1 VHGIVGEN
9 GAGKSTLMSILHGFY
24 QADSGEIRIDGQ
36 RAQIRSSR
44 DAIALGIDMVHQ
56 HFMLIDRFTVLENV
70 MLGAEGGPWLGRAE
84 ARVRAELARLGA
96 EYGLAVDPGARV
108 GELSIGQQQRVE
120 ILRALYR
127 GARILILDE
136 PTAVLTPQEA
146 DDLFRVVA
154 AIRAQGRTVL
164 IITHKLREVMAITD
178 RVSVMRAG
186 QLVATSETAATSP
199 EELGARM
206 IGRRLDAPPPRAAR
220 PPGPALL
227 SARGLVVRDPA
238 GLVRVHGIDL
248 DLHAGEILG
257 IAGVAG
263 NGQGELLEALA
274 GMRPPSAGEIRLRGH
289 IVFPGSAFGPAAL
302 RAMGLAHVPEDR
314 LRHGL
319 LRRASAA
326 ASAIIGDQS
335 DRKLRR
341 AGLLSPAAIDAHAA
355 RLMQAHDVR
364 PAQPSIRSG
373 LLSGGN
379 QQKLVLARELDRAP
393 AILLVGQPT
402 RGVDLGGID
411 AIHRRLRAA
420 RDAGAAIL
428 LVSVELDEIR
438 ALADRILVMSAGRI
452 TGQAAP
458 GTDERALGLL
468 MAGVAA

>member
-1 VHGIVGEN
+1 
-9 GAGKSTLMSILHGFY
+9 M
-24 QADSGEIRIDGQ
+24 
-36 RAQIRSSR
+36 
-44 DAIALGIDMVHQ
+44 
-56 HFMLIDRFTVLENV
+56 
-70 MLGAEGGPWLGRAE
+70 
-84 ARVRAELARLGA
+84 
-96 EYGLAVDPGARV
+96 
-108 GELSIGQQQRVE
+108 
-120 ILRALYR
+120 
-127 GARILILDE
+127 
-136 PTAVLTPQEA
+136 
-146 DDLFRVVA
+146 
-154 AIRAQGRTVL
+154 
-164 IITHKLREVMAITD
+164 
-178 RVSVMRAG
+178 
-186 QLVATSETAATSP
+186 
-199 EELGARM
+199 
-206 IGRRLDAPPPRAAR
+206 
-220 PPGPALL
+220 
-227 SARGLVVRDPA
+227 
-238 GLVRVHGIDL
+238 
-248 DLHAGEILG
+248 HAGEILG

-274 GMRPPSAGEIRLRGH
+274 GMRPPSVGEIRLRGH
-289 IVFPGSAFGPAAL
+289 TVFPGYAFGPAAL

-326 ASAIIGDQS
+326 ASAILGDQS

-364 PAQPSIRSG
+364 PAQPRIRTG